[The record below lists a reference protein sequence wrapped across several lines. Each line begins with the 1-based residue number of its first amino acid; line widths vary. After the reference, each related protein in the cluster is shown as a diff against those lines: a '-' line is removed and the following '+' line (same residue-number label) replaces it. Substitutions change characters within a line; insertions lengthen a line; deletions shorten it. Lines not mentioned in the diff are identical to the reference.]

1 MTWLWMR
8 EEAEEEEEGL
18 EVLGCGTRVKN
29 EVEGF
34 DV

>member
-8 EEAEEEEEGL
+8 EEAEEEEGL